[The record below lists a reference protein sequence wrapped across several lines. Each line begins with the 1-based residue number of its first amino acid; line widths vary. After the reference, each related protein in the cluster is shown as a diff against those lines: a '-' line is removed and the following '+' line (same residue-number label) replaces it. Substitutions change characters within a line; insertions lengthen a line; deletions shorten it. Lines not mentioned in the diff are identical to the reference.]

1 MIHNKLKQ
9 IFAEGKAALGSFVT
23 LNAPDLVEILALA
36 GFDFVVIDN
45 EHGPMGQESSQ
56 NLIRAAELRGI
67 TPIVRV
73 PDTMEG
79 TILHILD
86 VGAHGIQVPQVNDPE
101 IAQAIVQRS
110 RYRPLG
116 MRGVA
121 FARSGDYGLTDMSRY
136 FDHENSQVMVV
147 AHCENTTCL
156 ENLDAICSVPGIDV
170 IFLGPYDMSQSM
182 GITGQVTHPRIQEAA
197 EKVVAAAKKHGKVA
211 GIFAGSGAVAKERAS
226 QGFQYITVSV
236 DISLFGEKCRQ
247 EAAAFRGIGPA
258 NTV

>member
-1 MIHNKLKQ
+1 MVHNKLKQ

-45 EHGPMGQESSQ
+45 EHGPMGQENSQ

-67 TPIVRV
+67 TPIVRI
-73 PDTMEG
+73 PDTAEA

-86 VGAHGIQVPQVNDPE
+86 VGAHGIQAPQVNDPE
-101 IAQAIVQRS
+101 TARAIVQRS
-110 RYRPLG
+110 KYCPLG

-121 FARSGDYGLTDMSRY
+121 FTRSGDYGLTDMDKY

-156 ENLDAICSVPGIDV
+156 ENLDAICGIPGIDV
-170 IFLGPYDMSQSM
+170 IFMGPYDMSQSM

-197 EKVVAAAKKHGKVA
+197 EKVVTAARKHGKVA
-211 GIFAGSGAVAKERAS
+211 GIFAGNGAAAKERAA
-226 QGFQYITVSV
+226 QGFQYITVSI
-236 DISLFGEKCRQ
+236 DIVLFGEKCRQ
-247 EAAAFRGIGPA
+247 EAIAFRG
-258 NTV
+258 